1 MQYGL
6 DIGTYKR
13 INNRKS
19 KKNIN
24 LEHKTINIILSFG
37 LAFMLSRVILSV
49 TQGIGIAPFGI
60 AYLLGIISKNKG
72 KEGTGAFLGVV
83 VGYISIY
90 KSLDNISMY
99 IIASTTVFLYSYIKG
114 KMRFKYKEGIGI
126 GISIIFLTF
135 MIHGLFVQTQPL
147 GVNLTFSLIRVV
159 TIIPIY
165 YILKYAMNCMEEL
178 RTNYIFSTE
187 ELMSISILICL
198 IVAGIGEMNIFGV
211 SIRSIVALTL
221 VISISYVGGTGLG
234 AAVGVTMG
242 FIVGITSNE
251 PIALISLYSVC
262 GLIVGIFK
270 DTGRVF
276 SSFAYII
283 VYFIITMYSET
294 FVMAG
299 AMEAILS
306 AIILLILP
314 KRIINLAVREVNSDK
329 KAEIISDTHLQGI
342 KNEFINRLDGL
353 KGVLGSLSLSINDL
367 AENDRLLWKNKSTAL
382 VESLADRVCFN
393 CELKEKCWDKDLHK
407 TFSSF
412 EDLISSCEKKELKLP
427 KELDRYCL
435 KKSSLLRSS
444 QELINNYT
452 VNEALKTRL
461 GEGRKLIANH
471 INNMA
476 LTMGDIARDFNKDIT
491 VCADIDRIL
500 RKTLNKNNMEYKDVF
515 SYIDRKGRL
524 KIKVT
529 LTNCEGANYCGK
541 KIVPIINGLVKM
553 PVSLDGDG
561 CRINP
566 DTDECSIT
574 VEETPKYHVAS
585 YVATNPKYGE
595 KYTGDSFT
603 FGKNE
608 DGTYLSIIS
617 DGMGSGPEA
626 GIESKVA
633 VDLVEKFITAGF
645 SDNTAINTVNSI
657 MGMKFSEDEKF
668 TTLDLNIID
677 LYSGEADF
685 IKIGGVASFIKRG
698 EEIKVIKS
706 ESLPF
711 GILDSVDVNSVKRK
725 LQKGDI
731 IITLS
736 DGVIDVDK
744 NNLGSYLW
752 LEEYLKFADTN
763 PEALS
768 RDILEKAKKLSGGKV
783 TDDMTVLVSKV
794 YSVY

>member
-6 DIGTYKR
+6 DVGTYKGV
-13 INNRKS
+13 NNRKS
-19 KKNIN
+19 KKDIK
-24 LEHKTINIILSFG
+24 LKDTTVNIIIYCG

-49 TQGIGIAPFGI
+49 THGIGIAPFGI
-60 AYLLGIISKNKG
+60 AYLLGVISNKKG
-72 KEGTGAFLGVV
+72 KEMIGAMIGVGI
-83 VGYISIY
+83 GYLSIY
-90 KSLDNISMY
+90 KSLDSISVY
-99 IIASTTVFLYSYIKG
+99 IIASSMVFLYGYIKN
-114 KMRFKYKEGIGI
+114 KMGSKYKEGFGF
-126 GISIIFLTF
+126 GIIFLVF
-135 MIHGLFVQTQPL
+135 SVYGAVIQAQPL
-147 GVNLTFSLIRVV
+147 GINLTFSLIKVV

-178 RTNYIFSTE
+178 RSNYLFSTE
-187 ELMSISILICL
+187 ELISISILICL
-198 IVAGIGEMNIFGV
+198 IVAGIGNVAIFGV
-211 SIRSIVALTL
+211 SIRNIVALGI
-221 VISISYVGGTGLG
+221 VILIAYVSGTGLG
-234 AAVGVTMG
+234 TAVGVTMG
-242 FIVGITSNE
+242 FVIGITSND
-251 PIALISLYSVC
+251 IITLISLYSVC

-276 SSFAYII
+276 SSIAYIV
-283 VYFIITMYSET
+283 VYFIMTMYSET
-294 FVMAG
+294 FGMIG
-299 AMEAILS
+299 AMEAVLA
-306 AIILLILP
+306 AIMLLILP
-314 KRIINLAVREVNSDK
+314 KHIINLAVREVNSDK

-342 KNEFINRLDGL
+342 KNEFIGRLDGL
-353 KGVLGSLSLSINDL
+353 KDVLGSLSTSINDL
-367 AENDRLLWKNKSTAL
+367 AENDKLLWKNKSTAL

-393 CELKEKCWDKDLHK
+393 CELKGKCWDKNLHK

-412 EDLISSCEKKELKLP
+412 EELISSCEKKKLKLP
-427 KELDRYCL
+427 KELERYCL
-435 KKSSLLRSS
+435 KKSNLLISS

-452 VNEALKTRL
+452 VNEALKNRL

-476 LTMGDIARDFNKDIT
+476 LTMGDIVRDFNKDIT
-491 VCADIDRIL
+491 VCTDIDRIL
-500 RKTLNKNNMEYKDVF
+500 RKALNKNSMEYKDVF

-529 LTNCEGANYCGK
+529 LNNCEGANYCVK
-541 KIVPIINGLVKM
+541 KILPIINGIVKM
-553 PVSLDGDG
+553 PVSLGGDG

-566 DTDECSIT
+566 DTDECSVII
-574 VEETPKYHVAS
+574 EETPKYHVAS

-603 FGKNE
+603 FGKSE
-608 DGTYLSIIS
+608 DGTYLSIVS

-633 VDLVEKFITAGF
+633 VDLVEKFITTGF
-645 SDNTAINTVNSI
+645 SDTTAINTVNSI

-685 IKIGGVASFIKRG
+685 IKVGGVASFIKRG
-698 EEIKVIKS
+698 EEVRVIKS

-711 GILDSVDVNSVKRK
+711 GILDNVDVNSVKKK
-725 LQKGDI
+725 LKHGDI
-731 IITLS
+731 VITLS

-744 NNLGSYLW
+744 NNQGSHLW
-752 LEEYLKFADTN
+752 LEEYLRCADTN

-768 RDILEKAKKLSGGKV
+768 RDILEKAKILSGGKV

>member
-6 DIGTYKR
+6 DVGTYKR
-13 INNRKS
+13 VNNRKS
-19 KKNIN
+19 KKNIKLKDATVN
-24 LEHKTINIILSFG
+24 LIICCG

-49 TQGIGIAPFGI
+49 THGMGIAPFGI
-60 AYLLGIISKNKG
+60 AYLLGVISNKKS
-72 KEGTGAFLGVV
+72 KEMIGAMLGVGI
-83 VGYISIY
+83 GYLSIY
-90 KSLDNISMY
+90 KSLDNISVY
-99 IIASTTVFLYSYIKG
+99 IIASIMVFLYGYIKNKIG
-114 KMRFKYKEGIGI
+114 SKYKEGFAFC
-126 GISIIFLTF
+126 IIFLVF
-135 MIHGLFVQTQPL
+135 SVYGAVIQAQPL
-147 GVNLTFSLIRVV
+147 GVNLTFSLIKVV
-159 TIIPIY
+159 TIIPMY

-178 RTNYIFSTE
+178 RTNYLFSTE
-187 ELMSISILICL
+187 ELISISILICL
-198 IVAGIGEMNIFGV
+198 LVAGIGNVAILGV
-211 SIRSIVALTL
+211 SIRSIVALSI
-221 VISISYVGGTGLG
+221 VILIAYVSGTGLG

-242 FIVGITSNE
+242 FLIGITTNDI
-251 PIALISLYSVC
+251 IALISLYSVC

-270 DTGRVF
+270 DTGRIL
-276 SSFAYII
+276 SSVAYVV
-283 VYFIITMYSET
+283 VYFIVTMYSDT
-294 FVMAG
+294 FAMTS
-299 AMEAILS
+299 AMEAIL
-306 AIILLILP
+306 AGIILLILP
-314 KRIINLAVREVNSDK
+314 KNIINFAVKEVNSDK

-342 KNEFINRLDGL
+342 KNEFIGRLDGL
-353 KGVLGSLSLSINDL
+353 KDVLGSLSTSIDDL
-367 AENDRLLWKNKSTAL
+367 AENDKLLWKNKSTAL

-393 CELKEKCWDKDLHK
+393 CELKGKCWDKNLHK

-412 EDLISSCEKKELKLP
+412 EELISSCEKKKLKLP

-435 KKSSLLRSS
+435 KKSNLLISS

-452 VNEALKTRL
+452 VNEALKNRL

-476 LTMGDIARDFNKDIT
+476 LTMGDIVRDFNKDIT
-491 VCADIDRIL
+491 VCTDIDRIL
-500 RKTLNKNNMEYKDVF
+500 RKALNKNSMEYTDVF

-529 LTNCEGANYCGK
+529 LNNCEGANYCVK
-541 KIVPIINGLVKM
+541 KILPIINGIVKM
-553 PVSLDGDG
+553 PVSLGGDG

-566 DTDECSIT
+566 DTDECSVII
-574 VEETPKYHVAS
+574 EETPKYHVAS

-603 FGKNE
+603 FGKSE
-608 DGTYLSIIS
+608 DGTYLSIVS

-633 VDLVEKFITAGF
+633 VDLVEKFITTGF
-645 SDNTAINTVNSI
+645 SDTTAINTVNSI

-685 IKIGGVASFIKRG
+685 IKVGGVASFIKRG
-698 EEIKVIKS
+698 EEIRVIKS

-711 GILDSVDVNSVKRK
+711 GILDSVDVNSVKKK
-725 LQKGDI
+725 LKHGDI
-731 IITLS
+731 VITLS

-744 NNLGSYLW
+744 NNQGSHLW
-752 LEEYLKFADTN
+752 LEEYLRFADTN
-763 PEALS
+763 PESLS
-768 RDILEKAKKLSGGKV
+768 RDILEKAKILSGGKV
-783 TDDMTVLVSKV
+783 TDDMTVLVSKI